1 MNPFA
6 AIGSLFRFD
15 FEAILSDPTQL
26 GIFLELAET
35 IAELEPRARE
45 VAISSPWLAKRSLD
59 GVWCGARAIASSTVL
74 TSGSYSWNARLSNY
88 R

>member
-1 MNPFA
+1 MNPSA

-45 VAISSPWLAKRSLD
+45 VAIKLALAGQEIPGWSLVRREGNRFVD
-59 GVWCGARAIASSTVL
+59 RYSRPGVAPGVP
-74 TSGSYSWNARLSNY
+74 G
-88 R
+88 